1 MKSLSKKYK
10 GIHPGIVLGR
20 ELLKRGLKQRP
31 FSMAVGEFPQTFN
44 AIIKGKRNLPTS
56 LALKIEKE
64 LGLKEGELVVLQ
76 AYFDIERE
84 KLKLPK
90 RTPNLQKIRKSLF
103 WDTDVEKL
111 DWESYADSIIKRVF
125 ERGNKEE
132 KEEITRFYGMKKIE
146 QALSAKSTLP
156 IKLKNSI

>member
-1 MKSLSKKYK
+1 
-10 GIHPGIVLGR
+10 
-20 ELLKRGLKQRP
+20 
-31 FSMAVGEFPQTFN
+31 MAVGEFPQTFN